1 MNYKVKNKTL
11 FKIYDYDYET
21 PYQLFAND
29 NIAYYNRKNEM
40 KYINIKT
47 KKNLTQEIKLVD
59 PYFSILDDLK
69 IFLKESKNKVS
80 LYKIEKDLSSIA
92 KIKDMKIADFILVKS
107 LSNGGYILCN
117 EKFTKIYNNKDQLE
131 TNIKSDNGFSYFKEY
146 EKPFEI
152 NLSNQKSKK
161 HLLLFL
167 SLEGKNK
174 LYEINNLNDIGK
186 KGALIPRLTSDDFNE
201 VILDYIILDENYI
214 ILIDPDQL
222 HLVNLN
228 NYKIEQ
234 SVECPQ
240 ESPYDDIQVYSFIS
254 INNYKDNIF
263 VTYAGYFEQGSE
275 SFIMSFWKFDK
286 NKKRV
291 ELIQSNYEGFFFMLN
306 KEKFIVLERLYDD
319 NGDDF
324 FAVSQVKITET
335 KQKVETI
342 ETTTISESK
351 NKES

>member
-1 MNYKVKNKTL
+1 M
-11 FKIYDYDYET
+11 
-21 PYQLFAND
+21 
-29 NIAYYNRKNEM
+29 
-40 KYINIKT
+40 
-47 KKNLTQEIKLVD
+47 
-59 PYFSILDDLK
+59 
-69 IFLKESKNKVS
+69 
-80 LYKIEKDLSSIA
+80 
-92 KIKDMKIADFILVKS
+92 
-107 LSNGGYILCN
+107 
-117 EKFTKIYNNKDQLE
+117 
-131 TNIKSDNGFSYFKEY
+131 
-146 EKPFEI
+146 
-152 NLSNQKSKK
+152 
-161 HLLLFL
+161 
-167 SLEGKNK
+167 
-174 LYEINNLNDIGK
+174 
-186 KGALIPRLTSDDFNE
+186 
-201 VILDYIILDENYI
+201 
-214 ILIDPDQL
+214 

-351 NKES
+351 NKEFWI

>member
-11 FKIYDYDYET
+11 FKIYDYDWET

-80 LYKIEKDLSSIA
+80 LYKIEKDLSSIT

-152 NLSNQKSKK
+152 NLSN
-161 HLLLFL
+161 
-167 SLEGKNK
+167 
-174 LYEINNLNDIGK
+174 LNDIGK
-186 KGALIPRLTSDDFNE
+186 KGALIPRLTSDDFNK
-201 VILDYIILDENYI
+201 VILDYVILDENYI
-214 ILIDPDQL
+214 VLIDPDKL

-351 NKES
+351 NKEF